1 MKTNDL
7 KRQLAAV
14 TAVALTF
21 SSMPAVA
28 VGAEEV
34 APAFNVTT
42 ENDTF
47 DEGSTDPIAI
57 VTENA
62 VGNVTLK
69 SDNTAVATVDG
80 MNVTFT
86 GNAGVVT
93 ITATDDNGTPENLT
107 DDKTDTVTFTVT
119 DNVTATLSV
128 TYPKD
133 AEGND
138 TVFVTANPTSNDYI
152 NTTVVPAIK
161 VMFDDYANLPVA
173 GADYTVDVV
182 AGAQNED
189 ETGVYVPYT
198 ATLRMLNADKYD
210 AEAEP
215 IVINVYKAAEEI
227 SPVIALAEGKEGSI
241 TVDVSDEADDA
252 AKKAAAIAAA
262 AGAVNPVEYF
272 TVTVNG
278 EAFVAENYTITLD
291 EENSTVNALVYKLE
305 LTTEAE
311 KKYSL
316 AEGAETNFEIAV
328 NYNVTEV
335 DERNVVTVNDTAV
348 STATVDGI
356 YLDDSSTEI
365 ELKCKD
371 AVIAAVKTHLTT
383 DDSEFYAVD
392 ENYTIAAVKGT
403 GSTYVVTVTIAD
415 TTANRYDAE
424 AAEEYT
430 NVTVTEST
438 LTYKVAYSYTANQRN
453 LTGTIATVEGETTA
467 EINYNSDA
475 EAEKAAAIA
484 AAEALVESITF
495 VDSADSNKVIT
506 LTKDTDYT
514 VKTEAVD
521 NTNTYAVT
529 ITVELTDAA
538 KVKYTLADC
547 TQAITVSVSNS
558 GSVTKTAVTPAWST
572 EADSVDVNI
581 NSNTSAAEKQAAA
594 KAAVEEA
601 VKITGV
607 DALVKDTDY
616 TVTYTP
622 VDNTYG
628 TYEVV
633 FTLTNTA
640 KYYLSDGCADEG
652 ETVVMTKT
660 VNINYISEA
669 VAVTPVITVDTETT
683 GFEKQEDGTY
693 SMAVAAD
700 GNKAVATLEDEIKA
714 KAISAVSIAC
724 GDVSNVATTF
734 KKDATITGNVAN
746 GYTVK
751 VTISI
756 NDVYA
761 EAYVMAEDAV
771 TEVVFTYD
779 IVVSTNVDI
788 EGYFDDY
795 EENGNSY
802 HTSINVVNSVVNDFA
817 KAKEAAIKKV
827 KEDIT
832 KDITEDG
839 LTEGFEVNVT
849 TEDEAL
855 DGDEITLDVEIIL
868 PEDIKYVYNIDS
880 FYIEDS
886 EYAVEGKLR
895 YTAELI
901 VKVEALAATAYCPV
915 FETEN
920 GTELVVDVYADD
932 TDDVVNQKIEEA
944 VKAAT
949 TLTIYDAE
957 GNDVTEDALA
967 LDIFDIKYGVDA
979 TTVVPKVVASI
990 ALKDGVVDYAL
1001 ADVNVPESE
1010 DAEAIEI
1017 TQVTQLTFSVTKNI
1031 VEKIV
1036 EVTPAITVAD
1046 VTVAD
1051 TATAEEIEAAIE
1063 NAARVTFTDA
1073 EGNEV
1078 ADIAYELAITDAAD
1092 EDAATYTVA
1101 VASISTEG
1109 YSLAEVEATDVTI
1122 TIEATIVEVTPAITV
1137 ADVTVADTA
1146 TAEEIEAAIENA
1158 AKVTFTDAEGNE
1170 VADIAY
1176 ELAIT
1181 DAADEDA
1188 ATYTVAVASIS
1199 TEGYS
1204 LAEVEATDVTITIE
1218 ATIVEVTAVIEVPET
1233 IEIEADADAVEA
1245 IKAAAKVTFEG
1256 AEFTAEDYTI
1266 EVTAVE
1272 GEENTYS
1279 VTVALTDAEGYNLS
1293 VEAKTVVVTVKAEKT
1308 TDKWIENEDG
1318 TYTWTAEDASLYGGE
1333 DASWTNLMLDL
1344 ADYTELC
1351 NEDIASITV
1360 EFEVEGNAN
1369 GGIGINGE
1377 GDAWLGSSF
1386 SATTPTAVID
1396 CSEKALADYATQI
1409 QVQVYWAESGD
1420 VITVKSVTV
1429 EEKKEEVAETETAEI
1444 TACVAQNGQIA
1455 LNWAEVEGAQKYAIY
1470 MWTKGSGI
1478 KCVGTRDAGVTGAY
1492 VKGLT
1497 NGAKYGLLVRTFN
1510 GEKWSAYEAADWAY
1524 TTPYDPAK
1532 PAISACVPSADKVAL
1547 NWTPVKGAEKYAIY
1561 TYVDGK
1567 YKCVGGRAADV
1578 TGMYVRNLE
1587 SGKKYGFLVRAYV
1600 DGKWTTYSE
1609 ADIAYATTL

>member
-1063 NAARVTFTDA
+1063 NAA
-1073 EGNEV
+1073 
-1078 ADIAYELAITDAAD
+1078 
-1092 EDAATYTVA
+1092 
-1101 VASISTEG
+1101 
-1109 YSLAEVEATDVTI
+1109 
-1122 TIEATIVEVTPAITV
+1122 
-1137 ADVTVADTA
+1137 
-1146 TAEEIEAAIENA
+1146 
-1158 AKVTFTDAEGNE
+1158 KVTFTDAEGNE

>member
-28 VGAEEV
+28 VGAEEA
-34 APAFNVTT
+34 APAFDVTT
-42 ENDTF
+42 ANATYGEGATDTI
-47 DEGSTDPIAI
+47 SI

-69 SDNTAVATVDG
+69 SDNTAVATVAG
-80 MNVTFT
+80 MDVTLT
-86 GNAGVVT
+86 GTAGVVT
-93 ITATDDNGTPENLT
+93 ITATDDNGTAEDLT

-119 DNVTATLSV
+119 DSVTARLSV
-128 TYPKD
+128 IYPTD
-133 AEGND
+133 AEGAP
-138 TVFVTANPTSNDYI
+138 TVFVTADPTSQNYI
-152 NTTVVPAIK
+152 NTTVIPAIK
-161 VMFDDYANLPVA
+161 VAFAEYVELPVA
-173 GADYTVDVV
+173 GADYTVDVA
-182 AGAQNED
+182 AGSQSED
-189 ETGVYVPYT
+189 ETGVYVLYT
-198 ATLRMLNADKYD
+198 ATLRMLNADKYAATAD
-210 AEAEP
+210 SIE
-215 IVINVYKAAEEI
+215 IKVYKAAEEI

-262 AGAVNPVEYF
+262 GAVSPAEYF

-278 EAFVAENYTITLD
+278 EAFASENYTITLD
-291 EENSTVNALVYKLE
+291 EENSTVDALVYKLE
-305 LTTEAE
+305 LTPAAE

-335 DERNVVTVNDTAV
+335 DERTVVTVNDTAV
-348 STATVDGI
+348 STAAVDGI

-371 AVIAAVKTHLTT
+371 AIIAAVKTQLAA
-383 DDSEFYAVD
+383 DDSEFYADD

-438 LTYKVAYSYTANQRN
+438 LTYKVAYSYTANKRD
-453 LTGTIATVEGETTA
+453 LTGTIATVEDATSA

-495 VDSADSNKVIT
+495 ADSSDSSKVIT

-514 VKTEAVD
+514 VKTEAED
-521 NTNTYAVT
+521 NTDSYAVT

-538 KVKYTLADC
+538 KVKYTLAEC
-547 TQAITVSVSNS
+547 TQEITVSVSNS

-581 NSNTSAAEKQAAA
+581 NSNTPAADKQAAA

-628 TYEVV
+628 TYKVV

-669 VAVTPVITVDTETT
+669 VAVTPVITVDTEVT

-700 GNKAVATLEDEIKA
+700 GDKAVATLEDEIKA
-714 KAISAVSIAC
+714 AAISAVSIAC
-724 GDVSNVATTF
+724 DDVSNVATTF

-751 VTISI
+751 VTVSI

-779 IVVSTNVDI
+779 IVVSTNVGL
-788 EGYFDDY
+788 EGYP
-795 EENGNSY
+795 ETSEY
-802 HTSINVVNSVVNDFA
+802 HTSINVVNSVANDFA
-817 KAKEAAIKKV
+817 KTKEAAIQKV
-827 KEDIT
+827 KDDIT

-849 TEDEAL
+849 TEAEAL
-855 DGDEITLDVEIIL
+855 ADSKIALDVEIIL
-868 PEDIKYVYNIDS
+868 PEDIKYVYDIDA
-880 FYIEDS
+880 FYTADG
-886 EYAVEGKLR
+886 EYAEEGKLR
-895 YTAELI
+895 YTAEVV
-901 VKVEALAATAYCPV
+901 VKVDALAATAYCPV

-990 ALKDGVVDYAL
+990 ALKEGVVDYAL
-1001 ADVNVPESE
+1001 ANVNVPESE

-1031 VEKIV
+1031 VEK
-1036 EVTPAITVAD
+1036 
-1046 VTVAD
+1046 
-1051 TATAEEIEAAIE
+1051 EE
-1063 NAARVTFTDA
+1063 
-1073 EGNEV
+1073 
-1078 ADIAYELAITDAAD
+1078 
-1092 EDAATYTVA
+1092 
-1101 VASISTEG
+1101 
-1109 YSLAEVEATDVTI
+1109 
-1122 TIEATIVEVTPAITV
+1122 
-1137 ADVTVADTA
+1137 
-1146 TAEEIEAAIENA
+1146 EE
-1158 AKVTFTDAEGNE
+1158 T
-1170 VADIAY
+1170 
-1176 ELAIT
+1176 
-1181 DAADEDA
+1181 
-1188 ATYTVAVASIS
+1188 
-1199 TEGYS
+1199 
-1204 LAEVEATDVTITIE
+1204 
-1218 ATIVEVTAVIEVPET
+1218 
-1233 IEIEADADAVEA
+1233 
-1245 IKAAAKVTFEG
+1245 
-1256 AEFTAEDYTI
+1256 
-1266 EVTAVE
+1266 
-1272 GEENTYS
+1272 
-1279 VTVALTDAEGYNLS
+1279 
-1293 VEAKTVVVTVKAEKT
+1293 T

-1333 DASWTNLMLDL
+1333 DSSWTNLMLDL
-1344 ADYTELC
+1344 ADYTELS
-1351 NEDIASITV
+1351 NENIASITV

-1377 GDAWLGSSF
+1377 GNALLGSSF

-1478 KCVGTRDAGVTGAY
+1478 KCVGARDAGVTGAY

-1497 NGAKYGLLVRTFN
+1497 NGTKYGFLVRTFN

-1524 TTPYDPAK
+1524 AIPCDPAK
-1532 PAISACVPSADKVAL
+1532 PTISACVATAADKVAL

-1578 TGMYVRNLE
+1578 NGMFVRNLE

-1609 ADIAYATTL
+1609 ADIAYVTTL